1 MIRIL
6 FTVFLSA
13 TCFLIHGQIKVGAV
27 NLKSKQNTDTISNV
41 SNGNGAHE
49 RSSSTEE
56 LIVGGLP
63 YFYNYPWAV
72 SQNIIE
78 RNQLESQIEHIKA
91 KKKEIRS
98 NKELFSSSKKN
109 GTWKKLKNAE
119 KIAKA
124 KLKEAQK

>member
-1 MIRIL
+1 MIRL
-6 FTVFLSA
+6 LLTFFLSA

-49 RSSSTEE
+49 RNSSPEE
-56 LIVGGLP
+56 IIVGGLSG
-63 YFYNYPWAV
+63 YYNYPCIV
-72 SQNIIE
+72 SQNIIN
-78 RNQLESQIEHIKA
+78 RYQLESQIEHIKA

-98 NKELFSSSKKN
+98 NKELLSSSKKN

-119 KIAKA
+119 KIAKN
-124 KLKEAQK
+124 KLKEAQI